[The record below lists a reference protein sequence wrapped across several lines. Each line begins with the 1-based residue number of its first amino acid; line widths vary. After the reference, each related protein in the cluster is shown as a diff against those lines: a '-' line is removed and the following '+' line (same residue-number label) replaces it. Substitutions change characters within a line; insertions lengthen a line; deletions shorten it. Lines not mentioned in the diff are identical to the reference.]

1 MATVAMDVSQPSALP
16 AAGAKAASAAAKKG
30 SGVGEGLGR
39 YYKHHIHDLRLAIPQ
54 RENDL
59 GRQKAQ
65 RNAINSQ
72 GIEAR
77 RLPQTLNPLLST
89 P

>member
-16 AAGAKAASAAAKKG
+16 AASAKGAAAAAAKG

-39 YYKHHIHDLRLAIPQ
+39 YYKLHIHDLCLTIPHKK
-54 RENDL
+54 NDL
-59 GRQKAQ
+59 RRQEAQ
-65 RNAINSQ
+65 RNVINSR

-77 RLPQTLNPLLST
+77 RFPQTLNPHLST